1 MDIRKGLFVM
11 SILVTSTVLAQSDT
25 VRHFINR
32 MESSPDHASDI
43 RYIQQWLGNK
53 NLTDEDQIALQ
64 SALVKEYYELNQ
76 WDTCLSF
83 CQQRV
88 ADARRAGNTLAEATF
103 LKLIGNTYYHIP
115 DKEKAI
121 PYWEKCRDI
130 SAGHGYYILWQQSLN
145 NLAGYYIDLNI
156 NLEKAEAYL
165 LRAIEVGKKNP
176 LPDNHQ
182 LNQNY
187 RLLATLYDRMNQPA
201 KSAAIFEEVI
211 RRSREQGDSVQLAEA
226 LMFYS
231 RALSRIKNFSKAI
244 QTGAMAVA
252 MTEKSNRLDLLS
264 TALTLQA
271 ENLALAGAY
280 KDAYEIKL
288 RLDVLNSQ
296 RFTIDLNEKISA
308 ADARLKTAETEH
320 EKQLALLK
328 AKKEKQL
335 LVYGLIGVFIIMVL
349 VLYNYYQRRHNR
361 QRLLLQAQV
370 QEEKTRLSRDLHD
383 NLGSQL
389 TLLSNNIEQ
398 LDILYRKEQEL
409 GGSLENVKNSS
420 RQLLQTLRETIWILN
435 REQVTAADFFDK
447 LVDYTHRFLQ
457 QANGMQLRVEE
468 NFAASRELHSN
479 EALQLFR
486 ISQEAINNATKYS
499 GAAELLLSGRVS
511 DGRFKLQIADKGRG
525 FNSAEQEDDGHYG
538 LKNMRERADSIHAEL
553 KLDTGPG
560 EGTTITIIV

>member
-1 MDIRKGLFVM
+1 MI
-11 SILVTSTVLAQSDT
+11 
-25 VRHFINR
+25 
-32 MESSPDHASDI
+32 
-43 RYIQQWLGNK
+43 
-53 NLTDEDQIALQ
+53 DQIALQ
-64 SALVKEYYELNQ
+64 SAMVRKFQELKQ
-76 WDTCLSF
+76 WDECLSY
-83 CQQRV
+83 CQERV
-88 ADARRAGNTLAEATF
+88 AEARSNGNSLAEASF

-121 PYWEKCRDI
+121 PYWEKCLEI
-130 SAGHGYYILWQQSLN
+130 SASHGYYLLWQQSLN
-145 NLAGYYIDLNI
+145 NLGGYYIDI
-156 NLEKAEAYL
+156 NQHLDKAEQYL
-165 LRAIEVGKKNP
+165 LRAIEAGKKNP
-176 LPDNHQ
+176 VPDYHQ

-187 RLLATLYDRMNQPA
+187 RLLATLYDRTNQPA
-201 KSAAIFEEVI
+201 KSAIIFEKVI
-211 RRSREQGDSVQLAEA
+211 AQSREQGDSMQMAEA

-244 QTGAMAVA
+244 LTGAMAVA

-271 ENLALAGAY
+271 ENLSLAGAY
-280 KDAYEIKL
+280 KEAYEIKV

-296 RFTIDLNEKISA
+296 RFTGDLNEKISA
-308 ADARLKTAETEH
+308 ANARLRTAESEH

-335 LVYGLIGVFIIMVL
+335 LVYGLIGLFIIMIL

-389 TLLSNNIEQ
+389 TLLSNNIEA
-398 LDILYRKEQEL
+398 LDVHYRKEQGLDEPIEKL
-409 GGSLENVKNSS
+409 KNSS

-435 REQVTAADFFDK
+435 REQVTAEDFFDK

-457 QANGMQLRVEE
+457 STGDIQLKVEE
-468 NFAASRELHSN
+468 RFTHSKVLQSN

-486 ISQEAINNATKYS
+486 ICQEAINNACKYS
-499 GAAELLLSGRVS
+499 GTTELLLLCRTEEN
-511 DGRFKLQIADKGRG
+511 KLLLEVADKGSG
-525 FNSAEQEDDGHYG
+525 FLLADNGNEEHYG
-538 LKNMRERADSIHAEL
+538 LRNMRERAAAVRATLQI
-553 KLDTGPG
+553 DTQLNS
-560 EGTTITIIV
+560 GTRITIIL